1 MMEYPLL
8 LRVQEARVGFRVANG
23 YHGGLEVL
31 REAAIRPVNVT
42 NAVQGAQ

>member
-8 LRVQEARVGFRVANG
+8 LRVQEARVANG
-23 YHGGLEVL
+23 CDGGLEVL

-42 NAVQGAQ
+42 NAVQGVQ